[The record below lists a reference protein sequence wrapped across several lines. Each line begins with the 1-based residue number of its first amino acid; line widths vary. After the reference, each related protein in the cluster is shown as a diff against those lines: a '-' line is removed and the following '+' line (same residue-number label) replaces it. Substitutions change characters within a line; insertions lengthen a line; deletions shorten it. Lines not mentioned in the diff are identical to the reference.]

1 MSSTT
6 EASSIP
12 VSLSAAARAARAGKQ
27 SARIAGLR
35 SALAGLSAQD
45 VTAVLL
51 FGSWARGD
59 FDGGSDIDLL
69 LVTTGETLS
78 AAALAVVNNAPDAQ
92 RFDVL
97 TVPAARWAQWS
108 VDHPFY
114 ARIAAQAVVLW
125 PAPSASPLPAD
136 HPVQTTSAV
145 NR

>member
-6 EASSIP
+6 ETLS
-12 VSLSAAARAARAGKQ
+12 VSAPLSAAARAARAVKQ

-78 AAALAVVNNAPDAQ
+78 AAALAVVNSAPDAQ

-108 VDHPFY
+108 ADHPFY
-114 ARIAAQAVVLW
+114 APIAAQGVVLW
-125 PAPSASPLPAD
+125 SPPYPA
-136 HPVQTTSAV
+136 QTTSAV